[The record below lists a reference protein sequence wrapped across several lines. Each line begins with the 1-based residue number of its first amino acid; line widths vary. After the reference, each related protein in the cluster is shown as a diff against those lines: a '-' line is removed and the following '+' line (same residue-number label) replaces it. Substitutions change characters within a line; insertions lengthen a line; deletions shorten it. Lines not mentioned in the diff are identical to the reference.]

1 MGKQRLPQ
9 TLTPFI
15 GRRNEIGEIGRRLAD
30 PSCRLCTLLG
40 SGGVGKTRLAI
51 EVARLW
57 PESGDVAFVALQPL
71 RSPEL
76 IVAAVADA
84 LGLALPGADDPEMQ
98 LLHYLR
104 DRTALLV
111 LDNFEHLL
119 EGAEFLSNLLQRAPG
134 VKLLVTSRASLNLQ
148 EEWIY
153 PVAGLPFPR
162 CDSAPEGDHANPA
175 EFDAVRLFASCVE
188 RIRPDFPLQA
198 EMEQVLRVCRL
209 VEGTPLALELA
220 AAWAKTLTIAA
231 IADEIEQDLGFLAT
245 SVRNVEERHRSMQA
259 VFERSWQLLTPPEQS
274 IFQQM
279 SVFRGGFDRAAA
291 VAVCGAS
298 LPRLAA
304 LLDKSLLRWQP
315 DGRYQVHELLR
326 QFAAD
331 RLAQNPELLLSVRD
345 AHCTCYLRFLGD
357 RFDDLTQERQQEA
370 LAEIVPELD
379 NIRSAWQ
386 WAVDHGRM
394 AELEHA
400 AMALHTFCQYQSRF
414 SEGAEMLGAARATVE
429 AAPASCRRDIA
440 LAVLLNCSGWLEMR
454 FGRVQAAVAMQ
465 QQALALY
472 EKHGRLPTPG
482 TGTDPLTALSVLAVT
497 CGDYGQAV
505 AHGLRAWERAAAR
518 IDRRNQAFAGYGLT
532 SAAVSQGHYE
542 TALQQAIETLALTK
556 AIGNRW
562 FMAYVYNQLGDITQ
576 ALGDRAAARDYYRLS
591 FAIREEFNDPEGMAV
606 ALGHLGELA
615 LGEEAYGEAHELYQ
629 RSLAFYRNLGDRG
642 GLVRTLHGLAVSAH
656 QMGDTTGARHY
667 FQEALQIAAELQAV
681 PLTLSLLVGVA
692 AFLIGGG
699 VPDSGMQA
707 LTLVANHPASERVT
721 RERARQLQAQA
732 GRPPAAAAVARGDPP
747 ANSGLDLE
755 TELNVTL
762 NRLLIELASE
772 RAIARA
778 ALLPPAVATAT
789 RPQQLPD
796 PLSERELEVLQ
807 LIAGGA
813 TNPEIAAAL
822 TVALST
828 VKTHVNNIYGKLG
841 VSHRVQA
848 INRARELNLV

>member
-188 RIRPDFPLQA
+188 RIRLDFPLQA

-778 ALLPPAVATAT
+778 ALLPPAVAAPT
-789 RPQQLPD
+789 RPQPLPD

>member
-1 MGKQRLPQ
+1 MGKLHLPQ

-15 GRRNEIGEIGRRLAD
+15 GRQNEISDIGRRLAD

-51 EVARLW
+51 EVARQW

-71 RSPEL
+71 RSPDL

-84 LGLALPGADDPEMQ
+84 LGLALPGADDPEVQ

-111 LDNFEHLL
+111 MDNFEHLL
-119 EGAEFLSNLLQRAPG
+119 EGAGFLSNLLQRAPG

-162 CDSAPEGDHANPA
+162 CDSAPDGADANPA

-188 RIRPDFPLQA
+188 RIRPDFALQV

-231 IADEIEQDLGFLAT
+231 IADEIERDLGFLAT

-259 VFERSWQLLTPPEQS
+259 VFERSWQLLTPPEQT

-298 LPRLAA
+298 LLRLAA

-326 QFAAD
+326 QYAAA

-345 AHCTCYLRFLGD
+345 AHCTYYLHFLGD
-357 RFDDLTQERQQEA
+357 RFDDLTLERQQGA
-370 LAEIVPELD
+370 LAEIMPELD
-379 NIRSAWQ
+379 NIRSAWR
-386 WAVDHGRM
+386 WALDHGRM
-394 AELEHA
+394 ADLAYA
-400 AMALHTFCQYQSRF
+400 AMALHTLCQYQSRF
-414 SEGAEMLGAARATVE
+414 SEGAEMLGAAKATVE
-429 AAPASCRRDIA
+429 AAPAGCARDVA

-454 FGRVQAAVAMQ
+454 FGRVQAAMAMQ

-472 EKHGRLPTPG
+472 EKYDRLPTPG

-497 CGDYGQAV
+497 CGDYSQAV
-505 AHGLRAWERAAAR
+505 AHGRRAWERAAAR
-518 IDRRNQAFAGYGLT
+518 GDRRNQAFAGYGLT

-542 TALQQAIETLALTK
+542 SALQHASETLALTK

-562 FMAYVYNQLGDITQ
+562 FMAYVYNQMGDITQ
-576 ALGDRAAARDYYRLS
+576 ALGDRTTARDYYRLS
-591 FAIREEFNDPEGMAV
+591 FAIREEFNDPEGMGV

-615 LGEEAYGEAHELYQ
+615 LGEEACGEAHELYQ
-629 RSLAFYRNLGDRG
+629 RSLALYRKLGDRG
-642 GLVRTLHGLAVSAH
+642 GLVRTLHGLAVSAY
-656 QMGDTTGARHY
+656 QMGNPAAARRY

-692 AFLIGGG
+692 AFLIAGG
-699 VPDSGMQA
+699 VPESGVQA
-707 LTLVANHPASERVT
+707 LTLVASHPASERVT
-721 RERARQLQAQA
+721 RERARQLQPQA
-732 GRPPAAAAVARGDPP
+732 GRQPAAAAVAHDDPP
-747 ANSGLDLE
+747 ANGGLDLE
-755 TELNVTL
+755 TELNVTV
-762 NRLLIELASE
+762 NRLLVELASE
-772 RAIARA
+772 RAGAPA
-778 ALLPPAVATAT
+778 APLPAATPM
-789 RPQQLPD
+789 RQQQPLPD
-796 PLSERELEVLQ
+796 ALSERELEVLQ

-848 INRARELNLV
+848 INRARELNLI